1 MSTKPPSFMFPVSNS
16 THIVTLPLFV
26 HCTSLFHFTILL
38 LFFLFFFFFSFF
50 FLPSLVLQ
58 FPPQLFSYFS
68 HFFLFILL
76 LPSIRFLVL
85 IYLMRSSIATRL
97 HMNKLLK
104 ETLVQNKLVHK
115 QMKISY
121 PKMEPSRKW
130 DQLNAK
136 ALFEALSTNKHKNNE
151 I

>member
-1 MSTKPPSFMFPVSNS
+1 MSAKTPSFMFPFSNS
-16 THIVTLPLFV
+16 NHIFALPLFV
-26 HCTSLFHFTILL
+26 HFTSLFHFTILL
-38 LFFLFFFFFSFF
+38 LFFLIFFLFLFF

-76 LPSIRFLVL
+76 PSIRFLVL
-85 IYLMRSSIATRL
+85 ICLMRSSIATRL
-97 HMNKLLK
+97 QMNKLLK
-104 ETLVQNKLVHK
+104 ETLVQNKLVQK
-115 QMKISY
+115 LMKIFY

-136 ALFEALSTNKHKNNE
+136 ASFEDLSTNKHKHNE